1 MKETDIAG
9 ILTSTHTIALVGASD
24 KPDRPSYRVMK
35 YLLDQGYHVIPVSP
49 KVAGKTL
56 LGQQGYGTLADVP
69 EKVDMVD
76 VFRNSEAAWGV
87 AQEAI
92 AIGAK
97 TLWMQ
102 LGVINEQAAVLARD
116 AGLNVVM
123 DRCPAIEIPRLG
135 PRRIKNPRKAKTFR
149 DWFRDQLRRRGAW
162 SCLRMVCASSSMDG
176 CSGCSSCNSLLSW
189 ASAR

>member
-1 MKETDIAG
+1 MKENDIAG
-9 ILTSTHTIALVGASD
+9 ILTSTRTIALVGASD

-35 YLLDQGYHVIPVSP
+35 YLLDQGYHVIIPVSP

-56 LGQQGYGTLADVP
+56 LGQQGYATLADVP

-97 TLWMQ
+97 TLWLQ
-102 LGVINEQAAVLARD
+102 LGVINEQAAVLARE
-116 AGLNVVM
+116 AGLSVVM
-123 DRCPAIEIPRLG
+123 DRCPAIELPRLG
-135 PRRIKNPRKAKTFR
+135 LAK
-149 DWFRDQLRRRGAW
+149 
-162 SCLRMVCASSSMDG
+162 
-176 CSGCSSCNSLLSW
+176 
-189 ASAR
+189 

>member
-1 MKETDIAG
+1 
-9 ILTSTHTIALVGASD
+9 
-24 KPDRPSYRVMK
+24 
-35 YLLDQGYHVIPVSP
+35 
-49 KVAGKTL
+49 
-56 LGQQGYGTLADVP
+56 
-69 EKVDMVD
+69 MVD

-123 DRCPAIEIPRLG
+123 DRCPAIEILAWPG
-135 PRRIKNPRKAKTFR
+135 QQNPRKAKPSGDLFR
-149 DWFRDQLRRRGAW
+149 D
-162 SCLRMVCASSSMDG
+162 
-176 CSGCSSCNSLLSW
+176 
-189 ASAR
+189 

>member
-35 YLLDQGYHVIPVSP
+35 IYSTRGYRVVSSFA
-49 KVAGKTL
+49 KSCRQNAAGPAGVWHAGRRSGK
-56 LGQQGYGTLADVP
+56 GRYGG
-69 EKVDMVD
+69 
-76 VFRNSEAAWGV
+76 VFRNSEAAWGI

-97 TLWMQ
+97 TLWMR

-116 AGLNVVM
+116 
-123 DRCPAIEIPRLG
+123 PG
-135 PRRIKNPRKAKTFR
+135 PI
-149 DWFRDQLRRRGAW
+149 RG
-162 SCLRMVCASSSMDG
+162 DE
-176 CSGCSSCNSLLSW
+176 
-189 ASAR
+189 

>member
-9 ILTSTHTIALVGASD
+9 ILTSTHTIALVGGKRQTRSSQLSRDEISTRPGGITSFRFRQKLPAKRCWAS
-24 KPDRPSYRVMK
+24 R
-35 YLLDQGYHVIPVSP
+35 
-49 KVAGKTL
+49 
-56 LGQQGYGTLADVP
+56 GYGTLADVP

-102 LGVINEQAAVLARD
+102 LGGD
-116 AGLNVVM
+116 
-123 DRCPAIEIPRLG
+123 
-135 PRRIKNPRKAKTFR
+135 
-149 DWFRDQLRRRGAW
+149 
-162 SCLRMVCASSSMDG
+162 
-176 CSGCSSCNSLLSW
+176 
-189 ASAR
+189 